1 MKKIKNI
8 GSSKLKTMIKNNF
21 LDNSTLSEEKID
33 SIIRE
38 YLIERE
44 EIFVDVDDE
53 QLNISDISVEVIEGV
68 IDGIKTM
75 VDDLEIIKIKEDE
88 TTFLNKNNKT
98 TYVGDEIGEIMD
110 GLEEIS
116 EKLYRLLGE

>member
-98 TYVGDEIGEIMD
+98 TYVGDEIGEIMS